1 MASKIQLSRGSL
13 KAYGVDKLARGEL
26 FWVPNNVSNNSENDY
41 RKDTEL
47 PWDEGTLYVGWP
59 SLEGESED
67 SQLPLAI
74 GGSRAYTSLNYKGKI
89 SKSVHDINDPMFDY
103 VRVGDFFIFEE
114 DAGGGDFRDHNNF
127 KKEDIL
133 LIIKADYD
141 IAADGVNDIGKA
153 KTVDYIKI
161 RTGSG
166 DASAI
171 TFDKTNTNFDADNV
185 QSALEELEYEKLSYR
200 GTISSTEQLLT
211 ISPHIGSLYLNTTDN
226 ISYTG
231 YDESGNEVS
240 VVAQKGDFVIYHG
253 SKDNG
258 KLAGKRTGWEVIPSG
273 YTDAVEIDYSP
284 NDKSSIEGSS
294 SVLSIIKQETSTFDN
309 EHKQGVEALTNV
321 KEAIDFLL
329 LNKAQLDSH
338 GKVPLSQLHDTV
350 LGAMQYRGT
359 WSPIIDET
367 GEKNDIG
374 NQREW
379 PTDNTDNSE
388 STEKGP
394 FQDNNRPGD
403 YYIVKCNPSIKN
415 IQYIDKTSLKNGA
428 TQGSTN
434 PEDYDRVIELNNGDW
449 IVYSTSVYTA
459 DETDRSYHWE
469 KIDNTDRISAVNFT
483 INGVEQGNYAVST
496 EGKELSLV
504 GSPKLEA
511 SHKIVLI
518 NNGNDTIEIAG
529 THLVDQRVDDPSI
542 KNRIPR
548 YYDDLTNTIENSTIE
563 NIAATDDKKAETHT
577 HSNFYVGEAQEHYDQ
592 YNYGNIYIFPHIEY
606 DENNSPYEEDSVI
619 QYKIKV
625 LDDETNET
633 VETST
638 NLRAPEAVDGESD
651 VILPNKSST
660 IIGKL
665 EGITLIKDRITK
677 STADG
682 YIDSSSIQ
690 EHMRAEGPYS
700 DENVVS
706 VEFKAN
712 DVIAK
717 HFNTEAVIFA
727 SSAEVNE
734 NGELAETITSSL
746 AKNDATSQSI
756 VNYLPATAGILINNY
771 DIENLISGTPL
782 RLSLFGPA
790 YTPLGAKTPAKS
802 NTLQNSLIYQTDKVN
817 KLLSILKHNR
827 DAAAAENY
835 ENLYTGKDSI
845 VVETDMVVG
854 QVDEN
859 GTVVPKSLAVTKNFI
874 MGNND
879 TVRTTV
885 WSNSEAFRESS
896 QYRNALTEE
905 EITLKDVDVALP
917 SVSGVLLTDNSRIDG
932 HEWRM

>member
-13 KAYGVDKLARGEL
+13 KAYGVDNLARGEL

-59 SLEGESED
+59 SLEGESEGL
-67 SQLPLAI
+67 QLPLAI
-74 GGSRAYTSLNYKGKI
+74 GGSRAYKSLNYKRTITKN
-89 SKSVHDINDPMFDY
+89 VHDITDPMFDY
-103 VRVGDFFIFEE
+103 VREGDFFIFEE
-114 DAGGGDFRDHNNF
+114 DAGGGVFRDHNNF

-153 KTVDYIKI
+153 NNVDYIKI

-211 ISPHIGSLYLNTTDN
+211 IPLHIGSLYLNTTDN

-258 KLAGKRTGWEVIPSG
+258 KLAGKKTGWEVIPSG

-518 NNGNDTIEIAG
+518 NNGNDTVEIAG

-633 VETST
+633 VETLT

-690 EHMRAEGPYS
+690 EHMSAEGPYS

-717 HFNTEAVIFA
+717 HFNTESVIFA

-827 DAAAAENY
+827 DAATAENY
-835 ENLYTGKDSI
+835 ESLYTGKDSI

-879 TVRTTV
+879 TVRTTI